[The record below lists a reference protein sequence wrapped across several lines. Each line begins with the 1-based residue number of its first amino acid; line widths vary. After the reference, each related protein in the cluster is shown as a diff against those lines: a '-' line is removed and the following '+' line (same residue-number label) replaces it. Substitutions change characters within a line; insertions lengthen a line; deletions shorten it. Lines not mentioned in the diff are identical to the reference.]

1 MDAMAYK
8 LLYESNGKM
17 QEHVL
22 AGSTTI
28 GRGPEN
34 QLTLTDFSV
43 SRKHCRV
50 VHSGEVIYIED
61 EGSSNGTFVNG
72 NRVTRSEIKPGDK
85 LYLGR
90 FPLKLIQFDEP
101 DQLSTSSTDEVVLEE
116 KGFVEH
122 PGTVIK
128 PMSSL
133 FEPST
138 SSKSSTGKYTSIISD
153 SDVQLKESGNQL
165 APLLKILRTVAK
177 TLISAKT
184 LEEILEK
191 VMQLTFDNLAVERG
205 FLLLYDAQSQ
215 QLIPTVVKQRK
226 KTEDKVVISKTITEK
241 VFREQV
247 SILTSD
253 ASIDPRF
260 SGSES
265 IIVQGIRSAM
275 CVPLWNEGEVVGVLH
290 VDSMLA
296 KKQFTP
302 DDLDLLTALA
312 NYAAVGIQ
320 RTRLQREIQSEKEAR
335 GKLSRYH
342 SPNVVAKILAG
353 QENQADL
360 NLSAQEYDVSILFS
374 DIVGFT
380 SISERLSPS
389 EVAQFLNYYFTK
401 MTEIIFE
408 HDGTLDKFI
417 GDAIMAVFGAPIPL
431 EDHAMRA
438 VRAGL
443 DMRNMIL
450 TMDPRREI
458 GVDIKLHVRIGI
470 NSGTVI
476 AGDIGSP
483 QRMDYTVIGD
493 TVNAA
498 SRIEEDISAPDT
510 VTIGE
515 ATWKQVRGKLES
527 KEIGKFNLRGK
538 SQLTRCFEIISE
550 K

>member
-1 MDAMAYK
+1 MAYK
-8 LLYESNGKM
+8 LLYNLADKP
-17 QEHVL
+17 QEHIL

-28 GRGPEN
+28 GRSPQN

-43 SRKHCRV
+43 SRVHCSVSLDNNR
-50 VHSGEVIYIED
+50 IFIED

-72 NRVTRSEIKPGDK
+72 NRVVRSEIKPGDEIF
-85 LYLGR
+85 LGR
-90 FPLKLIQFDEP
+90 FPIKLIRFDEP
-101 DQLSTSSTDEVVLEE
+101 TGLSSSSTDEVILEE
-116 KGFVEH
+116 GGFVEH
-122 PGTVIK
+122 PGTIIK
-128 PMSSL
+128 PMSTL
-133 FEPST
+133 F
-138 SSKSSTGKYTSIISD
+138 SSDKGESGQTGKYTSIISD
-153 SDVQLKESGNQL
+153 SDIRLREKGDKITPILQ
-165 APLLKILRTVAK
+165 ILRSVAK
-177 TLISAKT
+177 TLISAKS
-184 LEEILEK
+184 LEEILDK
-191 VMQLTFDNLAVERG
+191 VMELTFSNLAVERG
-205 FLLLYDAQSQ
+205 FLLLYDNTSK
-215 QLIPTVVKQRK
+215 QLIPTVVKHRNK
-226 KTEDKVVISKTITEK
+226 VEDRVVISKTITEK
-241 VFREQV
+241 VFKEQV

-290 VDSMLA
+290 VDSLLA
-296 KKQFTP
+296 NKQFTSE
-302 DDLDLLTALA
+302 DLDLLTALA

-335 GKLSRYH
+335 NKLSRYH
-342 SPNVVAKILAG
+342 SPNVVAKIIAS
-353 QENQADL
+353 QDNPQDL
-360 NLSAQEYDVSILFS
+360 NMSAQEHEVSILFS

-380 SISERLSPS
+380 TISERLSAA
-389 EVAQFLNYYFTK
+389 EVAKFLNYYFTK

-408 HDGTLDKFI
+408 HEGTLDKFI
-417 GDAIMAVFGAPIPL
+417 GDAIMAVFGAPIMI
-431 EDHAMRA
+431 EDHARRA

-450 TMDPRREI
+450 TMDPKMEL
-458 GVDIKLHVRIGI
+458 GMDINLHVRIGV
-470 NSGTVI
+470 NTGTVI

-498 SRIEEDISAPDT
+498 SRIEEDIAAPDS

-515 ATWKQVRGKLES
+515 QTWKEVRSEFEY
-527 KEIGKFNLRGK
+527 KEIGKFNLRGR
-538 SQLTRCFEIISE
+538 SELTRCFEILRQ